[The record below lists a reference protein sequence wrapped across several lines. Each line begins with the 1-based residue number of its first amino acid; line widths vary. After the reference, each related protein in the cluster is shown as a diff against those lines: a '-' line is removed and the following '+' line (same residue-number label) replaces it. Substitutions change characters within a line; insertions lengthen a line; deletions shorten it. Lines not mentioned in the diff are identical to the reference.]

1 MILSDLW
8 LDVFLF
14 VAGFVLLVGGANYL
28 VKGASHIAVRLN
40 ISSVV
45 IGLTVVAF
53 GTSLPELLVSVFANL
68 GDRAANDIAIGNIVG
83 SNIANL
89 GLILGVGGLFA
100 AINVERG
107 LVRFEFPLVL
117 LVSVVFI
124 VFAWDGRIGRV
135 EGIILLIGLVAFTY
149 RSYTSSRTAAVVGVD
164 EIPVPQ
170 NGNLW
175 LDVMMVLGGLGGLI
189 LGAQWLVD
197 SAESLALAAGI
208 SPLVIGLTLVAVGT
222 SLPELA
228 TTVVAVRRNEG
239 DIAVGNV
246 VGSNLFNMLFIGGL
260 ASVINPIPVP
270 LSMRAIDFPIMMVFT
285 VVVFVFAFVKPSRI
299 QRWQGAVLLIAYLG
313 YTVWLFLS
321 GGSPAIAMLQN

>member
-1 MILSDLW
+1 MSLSELW
-8 LDVFLF
+8 LDGLFFL
-14 VAGFVLLVGGANYL
+14 AGFVFLVGGANYL
-28 VKGASHIAVRLN
+28 VKGSSHIAVRMK

-53 GTSLPELLVSVFANL
+53 GTSLPELLVSVIANM
-68 GDRAANDIAIGNIVG
+68 GDRAGNTIAIGNIVG

-89 GLILGVGGLFA
+89 GLILGVAGLFA

-107 LVRFEFPLVL
+107 LVRFELPLVI
-117 LVSVVFI
+117 LVSLVFI
-124 VFAWDGRIGRV
+124 VFAWDGQIGRI
-135 EGIILLIGLVAFTY
+135 EGIILLLGLVAFTY
-149 RSYTSSRTAAVVGVD
+149 RSYTSSRSSSVAQAMV
-164 EIPVPQ
+164 EEVPQ
-170 NGNLW
+170 TTNGNVW
-175 LDVMMVLGGLGGLI
+175 VDVMMVVGGLVALI

-197 SAESLALAAGI
+197 SAETLALAAGI

-260 ASVINPIPVP
+260 AAIINPIPVP
-270 LSMRAIDFPIMMVFT
+270 VSMRMIDFPIMMAFTLLVFL
-285 VVVFVFAFVKPSRI
+285 FAVIRPSRI
-299 QRWQGAVLLIAYLG
+299 LRWQGGVLLVAYLV
-313 YTVWLFLS
+313 YTVWLFVS
-321 GGSPAIAMLQN
+321 GGAPL